1 MTGWH
6 LDDDTLRC
14 YVERTDSLA
23 EGTSVEQRCRVG
35 FHRPITI
42 PASHHVTGQVCG

>member
-6 LDDDTLRC
+6 LDDDMLRR

-23 EGTSVEQRCRVG
+23 EGASAEQHLLSASRAGRG
-35 FHRPITI
+35 STPRP
-42 PASHHVTGQVCG
+42 A

>member
-6 LDDDTLRC
+6 LDDDTLRR

-23 EGTSVEQRCRVG
+23 EGASVEQHLLTCEQCRARVNAAATVVG
-35 FHRPITI
+35 L
-42 PASHHVTGQVCG
+42 V

>member
-6 LDDDTLRC
+6 LDDDALRR

-23 EGTSVEQRCRVG
+23 EGASVEQHLLSCGRAG
-35 FHRPITI
+35 SGSTPRP
-42 PASHHVTGQVCG
+42 A